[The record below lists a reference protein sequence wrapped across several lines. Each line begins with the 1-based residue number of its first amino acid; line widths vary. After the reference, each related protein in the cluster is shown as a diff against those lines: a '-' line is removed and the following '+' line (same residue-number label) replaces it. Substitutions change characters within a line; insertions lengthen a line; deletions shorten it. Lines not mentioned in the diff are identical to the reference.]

1 MFQENYRGYTLT
13 PRHEKTSKSESG
25 TPTRLIALKLFE
37 QVFQGA
43 YATPLL
49 NKHLRDI
56 GVRRDRSFIT
66 DLLYGTLRNF
76 IYLEAC
82 LTPRLRAPKRLPK
95 IVYSGLI
102 MASYEILIRG
112 TPRHAAVFEWVQT
125 IKRLTPPLA
134 GLVNGVLRSVA
145 VPNNLEQPTKWSLP
159 GWLADSF
166 ISALGPDAA
175 EDAALSMLKPG
186 PLWLA
191 TTGAKAVPS
200 LLKEGCKVTEGPLPN
215 TVAIRSPLP
224 LYKLL
229 AYREGL
235 VQPQNP
241 SSRYPVHA
249 LDVKPGDLVLDL
261 ASGNGIKAAHLAT
274 LGAQVVSVDK
284 SSSKL
289 SRARDNLLRMGLNA
303 DQHIADLSNQP
314 DLKPAAK
321 VLLDA
326 PCSGTGTLRGN
337 PEIKLRLTSKQVS
350 SLAEL
355 QALLL
360 DTASELTLPGGTLD
374 YSVCSLTPDE
384 GLGVISNFLAEKTNF
399 CADKSLPPQK
409 LRNLVYRE
417 GTYIVPTNGVDG
429 FFVAK
434 LRKGPL

>member
-1 MFQENYRGYTLT
+1 
-13 PRHEKTSKSESG
+13 
-25 TPTRLIALKLFE
+25 
-37 QVFQGA
+37 
-43 YATPLL
+43 
-49 NKHLRDI
+49 
-56 GVRRDRSFIT
+56 
-66 DLLYGTLRNF
+66 
-76 IYLEAC
+76 
-82 LTPRLRAPKRLPK
+82 
-95 IVYSGLI
+95 
-102 MASYEILIRG
+102 
-112 TPRHAAVFEWVQT
+112 
-125 IKRLTPPLA
+125 
-134 GLVNGVLRSVA
+134 VNGVLRSVA
-145 VPNNLEQPTKWSLP
+145 VPKNLEQPTKWSLP
-159 GWLADSF
+159 RWLADSF

-191 TTGAKAVPS
+191 TTGAKAVTS
-200 LLKEGCKVTEGPLPN
+200 LLEEGCKVTEGPLPN

-235 VQPQNP
+235 VQPQIP

-289 SRARDNLLRMGLNA
+289 SRARDNLLRMGLTA
-303 DQHIADLSNQP
+303 DQHIADLSNQT

-337 PEIKLRLTSKQVS
+337 PEIKLRLTSKQVA

-360 DTASELTLPGGTLD
+360 ARASELTLPGGTLV

-384 GLGVISNFLAEKTNF
+384 GIGVISNFLAEKTKF
-399 CADKSLPPQK
+399 CVDKALPPQK

-434 LRKGPL
+434 LRKSPL